1 MNPTV
6 SRRRVVLHAATLA
19 CLLTANRL
27 PGLRA
32 QQVPPPA
39 EAAVP
44 DVRRLTLEEARQLAL
59 QNNKSLALARL
70 NITEKQHAT
79 SAARKDYFPKVLGS
93 VTYFHFN
100 DDLGQIIT
108 ASGALGLLP
117 SGAPIS
123 TATVFKQ
130 NSTFTTLFL
139 AQPITKLIA
148 VNAAVQIA
156 RADENTARA
165 QLDKGTR
172 DLLSGVAQAYY
183 GLAGALRI
191 RAALELQVRLLE
203 EVLSARPAPELRVG
217 LLEARQGLLQVSGQV
232 QELSDTLHDLLGLP
246 SCTVLQLVDP
256 VPGDLPARCADD
268 AAQAA
273 VACSP
278 EVREAQQK
286 IRMAEAG
293 LKVARMDYL
302 PDVNI
307 IGGWANQ
314 TLGSYMQPNFGY
326 IGLSG
331 TYTFWAWGKKKHV
344 EWQRQTDVALA
355 QQSLEVAMDKVA
367 LDARKAYGSF
377 EQARDA
383 LRLAAEMVQAHKE
396 VEKGAAGP
404 AALQAKAD
412 TSKAELE
419 YMKAEIAYRV
429 AHAQL
434 AALLCV
440 Q

>member
-1 MNPTV
+1 
-6 SRRRVVLHAATLA
+6 
-19 CLLTANRL
+19 
-27 PGLRA
+27 
-32 QQVPPPA
+32 
-39 EAAVP
+39 
-44 DVRRLTLEEARQLAL
+44 VRRLTLEEARQLAL
-59 QNNKSLALARL
+59 QNNKALALARL

-79 SAARKDYFPKVLGS
+79 AAARKDYFPKVLGN
-93 VTYFHFN
+93 VTYFNFN
-100 DDLGQIIT
+100 DNLGQVLT
-108 ASGALGLLP
+108 ATGALGLLP
-117 SGAPIS
+117 TGTPIE
-123 TATVFKQ
+123 TAVANR
-130 NSTFTTLFL
+130 NSTLTTLFL

-148 VNAAVQIA
+148 VNAAVQVA

-191 RAALELQVRLLE
+191 RAALELQVKLLE
-203 EVLSARPAPELRVG
+203 QVFSAQPAPELRVG
-217 LLEARQGLLQVSGQV
+217 LLEARQGLLQVRGQV
-232 QELSDTLHDLLGLP
+232 QELSDQLNDLLGLP
-246 SCTVLQLVDP
+246 ACTILELVDP

-314 TLGSYMQPNFGY
+314 TFASYIQPNIGY

-331 TYTFWAWGKKKHV
+331 TYTFWSWGKKKDV
-344 EWQRQTDVALA
+344 ERQRQTDIALA
-355 QQSLEVAMDKVA
+355 QQNLEVTMDKVA
-367 LDARKAYGSF
+367 LDARKAFGAY
-377 EQARDA
+377 EQAREA
-383 LRLAAEMVQAHKE
+383 YRLAGEMVEARKDA
-396 VEKGAAGP
+396 EKGLAGP
-404 AALQAKAD
+404 AAMQAKAD

-419 YMKAEIAYRV
+419 SMKAEIAYRV

-440 Q
+440 E